1 MPKTILRDAEARM
14 KKAVETTVKDFSH
27 VRTGRASAS
36 LLDGI
41 TVDYY
46 GTKSPIN
53 QAATITIPEPRLI
66 VIQPWDK
73 TIIKEI
79 EKAIARSDLGLHPN
93 SDGNVIR
100 IQIPELTTERR
111 KELTKHVSKA
121 AEEGRVAIR
130 NVRRDAN
137 ESLRKLEKAKQ
148 ISEDER
154 HTYEAQ
160 VQDFTNK
167 YIKQIDELLK
177 AKEEELLE
185 I

>member
-14 KKAVETTVKDFSH
+14 KKSVEATSRDFSH

-41 TVDYY
+41 QVEYY
-46 GTKSPIN
+46 GAKNPIN
-53 QAATITIPEPRLI
+53 QVATVTVPEPRLI

-73 TIIKEI
+73 TIVKEI
-79 EKAIARSDLGLHPN
+79 EKAIGRSDLGLNPN
-93 SDGNVIR
+93 SDGTVIR
-100 IQIPELTTERR
+100 LQIPELTTERR
-111 KELTKHVSKA
+111 RELTKHVSKI
-121 AEEGRVAIR
+121 AEEGKVSIR
-130 NVRRDAN
+130 NIRREANDA
-137 ESLRKLEKAKQ
+137 LKKLEKAKT

-154 HTYEAQ
+154 HTYEAE
-160 VQDFTNK
+160 VQQLTDK
-167 YIKQIDELLK
+167 YIKHIDDLLK